1 MADFTRMY
9 SKTLGVTMA
18 EVAEERDYSKLS
30 DWAMKIEAEING
42 LMRFED
48 DEMAQ
53 RKLKNAQR
61 FMKLIRK
68 RRTMLYREKKLA
80 MGIAPESERDV
91 FERSTAKCFMI
102 VARQMLSCEMYERM
116 EQMAKDMAT
125 RRREEYMQQRDDF
138 MLND

>member
-1 MADFTRMY
+1 
-9 SKTLGVTMA
+9 
-18 EVAEERDYSKLS
+18 
-30 DWAMKIEAEING
+30 MKIEAEING

-91 FERSTAKCFMI
+91 FERSTAKCFMA
-102 VARQMLSCEMYERM
+102 VAKKMLSEELYAEM
-116 EQMAKDMAT
+116 EQRAKEMAHKL
-125 RRREEYMQQRDDF
+125 REESKKQKDDF
-138 MLND
+138 MLKD

>member
-1 MADFTRMY
+1 
-9 SKTLGVTMA
+9 MA

-80 MGIAPESERDV
+80 MGIAPKSERDV

>member
-42 LMRFED
+42 LMRFGD

-125 RRREEYMQQRDDF
+125 RRREEHMQQRDDF